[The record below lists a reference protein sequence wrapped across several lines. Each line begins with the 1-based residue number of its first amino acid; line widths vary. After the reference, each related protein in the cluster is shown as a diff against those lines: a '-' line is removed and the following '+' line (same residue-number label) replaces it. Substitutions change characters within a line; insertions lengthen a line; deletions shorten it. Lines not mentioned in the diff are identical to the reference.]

1 VKSGEPTGWNPF
13 ALEATKRNR
22 IFVKQLMEILC
33 TRNGE
38 RLSTR
43 ERLLISESVDAVMD
57 FPPGEMREYGI
68 TRMLE
73 HLMQRDDRD
82 EQENG

>member
-1 VKSGEPTGWNPF
+1 MYPNVWWGILLIVKAVSRQEESF
-13 ALEATKRNR
+13 CLEATKRNR

-43 ERLLISESVDAVMD
+43 VQIASLAKVL
-57 FPPGEMREYGI
+57 
-68 TRMLE
+68 ML
-73 HLMQRDDRD
+73 
-82 EQENG
+82 

>member
-1 VKSGEPTGWNPF
+1 MYPNAWWGILHRKSGEPTGWNPF

-57 FPPGEMREYGI
+57 FPPRRNAGI
-68 TRMLE
+68 W
-73 HLMQRDDRD
+73 HYQ
-82 EQENG
+82 NA